1 MDATTPLSAV
11 PAHVAARLMADDL
24 EMWAALA
31 GEPTWSAKAFQGFLQ
46 RRVGWG
52 PSASYLSRMKSGAR
66 TTPSWLR
73 KYLYAFMVSKVGPAR
88 AELLVWGPS
97 LEWCG
102 LVAVL
107 EPDDDPGS
115 EEVILDALKAGG
127 AVGEL
132 QAAVR
137 AASDPI
143 GPGGEIWTAEE
154 KQAVASSRRA
164 ALKAVSAV
172 GR

>member
-1 MDATTPLSAV
+1 MDAATPLSAV
-11 PAHVAARLMADDL
+11 PPHIAARLMADDL
-24 EMWAALA
+24 EMWASLTAD
-31 GEPTWSAKAFQGFLQ
+31 PSWSARAFQGFMK
-46 RRVGWG
+46 RRAGWG

-66 TTPSWLR
+66 ATPSWLK
-73 KYLYAFMVSKVGPAR
+73 KYLYAFMVPQVGVSQ

-102 LVAVL
+102 LVAVP

-154 KQAVASSRRA
+154 RQTVASSRRA